1 MEKIVRVWS
10 LEIPSSY
17 ALQVILFH
25 GVIELEDTVETI
37 SNSFSTCFSLWLFQT
52 SKLQRLLLGWRRHF
66 ASFVE
71 RALFRSWYLDSPLLA
86 KQNLDHVLNV
96 GFASVGA

>member
-37 SNSFSTCFSLWLFQT
+37 SNSFSTCFSLLV
-52 SKLQRLLLGWRRHF
+52 SKLPNSKGFYLAGGGSLQ
-66 ASFVE
+66 
-71 RALFRSWYLDSPLLA
+71 AL
-86 KQNLDHVLNV
+86 
-96 GFASVGA
+96 